1 MQILKKKFA
10 FQLYPQSL
18 SVPIGLILCITE
30 SYCIADDMFNILHEA
45 WTYRRM
51 TVI

>member
-1 MQILKKKFA
+1 MQFLKKKFV